1 MPFQTAVNENA
12 VMLAILADSSGS
24 MIEMDPPTVAASLN
38 RTIQEQ
44 VKTEKDVRV
53 FAATFD
59 DNYSIVVDN
68 VPAAEVTITPEAIA
82 PDGCTALFDALKS
95 FVEDVESRLAD
106 AAGARPS
113 KVIAVIVTD
122 GEENASKFTTRDE
135 VMALIK
141 QKQEQEEQEQEQWEF
156 VFLGANQDA
165 IGVGAGYGIQE
176 NSSIEYDYSPAG
188 FRNVMRSASQA
199 ITRTITGETPR
210 VEFTDEE
217 RQESQCVV
225 PDCDTVTRVESA
237 PLPRRDDNDETQRGE
252 LIELAPGANH
262 GVTRAQHDAEMNWQM
277 LYLVP

>member
-1 MPFQTAVNENA
+1 MAVRR
-12 VMLAILADSSGS
+12 SSMRS
-24 MIEMDPPTVAASLN
+24 S
-38 RTIQEQ
+38 R
-44 VKTEKDVRV
+44 
-53 FAATFD
+53 
-59 DNYSIVVDN
+59 SVD
-68 VPAAEVTITPEAIA
+68 T
-82 PDGCTALFDALKS
+82 
-95 FVEDVESRLAD
+95 
-106 AAGARPS
+106 AGARPS

-122 GEENASKFTTRDE
+122 GEENASRFTTRDE

-141 QKQEQEEQEQEQWEF
+141 QKQEQEQEQWEF

-188 FRNVMRSASQA
+188 FRNVMRSASRA

-225 PDCDTVTRVESA
+225 PDCDTVTRVEST
-237 PLPRRDDNDETQRGE
+237 PQPRRDDNDETQRDD
-252 LIELAPGANH
+252 LIELAQGANR
-262 GVTRAQHDAEMNWQM
+262 GVARAQHNAEMNWQM

>member
-1 MPFQTAVNENA
+1 MPFQTTVNDNA

-82 PDGCTALFDALKS
+82 PDGCTALFDAIKS
-95 FVEDVESRLAD
+95 FVGDVESRLAD

-135 VMALIK
+135 VMSLIK
-141 QKQEQEEQEQEQWEF
+141 QKQEQEHWEF

-165 IGVGAGYGIQE
+165 IGVGGGYGIQE

-237 PLPRRDDNDETQRGE
+237 PQPRRDDNDETQRDD
-252 LIELAPGANH
+252 LIELGQEAN
-262 GVTRAQHDAEMNWQM
+262 GDVARPQHDAEMNWQM

>member
-1 MPFQTAVNENA
+1 MPFQTTVNDNA

-82 PDGCTALFDALKS
+82 PDGCTALFDAIKS
-95 FVEDVESRLAD
+95 FVGDVESRLAD

-135 VMALIK
+135 VMSLIK
-141 QKQEQEEQEQEQWEF
+141 QKQEQEQEHWEF

-237 PLPRRDDNDETQRGE
+237 PQPRRDDNDETQRDD
-252 LIELAPGANH
+252 LIELGQEAN
-262 GVTRAQHDAEMNWQM
+262 GDVARPQHDAEMNWQM